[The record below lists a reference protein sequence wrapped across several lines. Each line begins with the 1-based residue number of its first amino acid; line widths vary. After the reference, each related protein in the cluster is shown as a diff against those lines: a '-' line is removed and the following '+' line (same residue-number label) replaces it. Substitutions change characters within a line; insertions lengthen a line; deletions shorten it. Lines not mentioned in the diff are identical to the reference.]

1 MILTRSG
8 VNYSRKINMLG
19 LRRFL
24 SPPHFF
30 TFHTT
35 HIYMYVRGMS
45 MCVRMFIYTCVYICG
60 MWMYICEQNKMPYK
74 QNTRQK
80 AYFIWNKC
88 FIGHEC
94 MTPIWHSDN
103 KAMRPL
109 GRPSYHW
116 ISSNSGGGKKATSH
130 EEVIY
135 FLSIN
140 LCCEHMLTDITNTR
154 RYLWRITFRTCT
166 SGHTTHLLNEDGAR
180 ICLLIVLCQEFYI
193 DFSVT
198 LQDSS
203 FYNLREKGSMTLIKL
218 SKDIHLVCYTA
229 EIPPVQYLFNVLPLS
244 IASR

>member
-1 MILTRSG
+1 
-8 VNYSRKINMLG
+8 
-19 LRRFL
+19 
-24 SPPHFF
+24 
-30 TFHTT
+30 
-35 HIYMYVRGMS
+35 
-45 MCVRMFIYTCVYICG
+45 MCVVCLCVCVCLYTRVCIYVV
-60 MWMYICEQNKMPYK
+60 CECIYVSKIKCLINKTPDRKPISFGISVLLATSVWLQYDIQIIK
-74 QNTRQK
+74 QCALWAAHLITESLL
-80 AYFIWNKC
+80 I
-88 FIGHEC
+88 
-94 MTPIWHSDN
+94 P
-103 KAMRPL
+103 
-109 GRPSYHW
+109 
-116 ISSNSGGGKKATSH
+116 GGGEKATSH